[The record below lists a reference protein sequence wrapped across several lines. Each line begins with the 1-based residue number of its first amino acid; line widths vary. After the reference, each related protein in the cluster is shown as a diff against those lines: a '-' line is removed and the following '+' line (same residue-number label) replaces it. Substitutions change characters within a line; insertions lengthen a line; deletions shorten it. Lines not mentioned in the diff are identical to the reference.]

1 MGLLT
6 NASITIQEYE
16 KNNVTLKRL
25 RHSHLNNVIFSYLN
39 NNSSRN
45 NFGDL
50 DKIVDGNIDILCIA
64 ETKLDE
70 RFPNNQFVYQYNQSN
85 ILSGIAENKGCLM
98 EFVKSHRTSRSLNDF
113 KIPSNIQI
121 IPFEINLRNEKW
133 LVASICKAPS
143 QKNKYFLWY

>member
-50 DKIVDGNIDILCIA
+50 DKIVDGNIDFC
-64 ETKLDE
+64 
-70 RFPNNQFVYQYNQSN
+70 V
-85 ILSGIAENKGCLM
+85 
-98 EFVKSHRTSRSLNDF
+98 
-113 KIPSNIQI
+113 
-121 IPFEINLRNEKW
+121 
-133 LVASICKAPS
+133 
-143 QKNKYFLWY
+143 

>member
-39 NNSSRN
+39 INSSRN

-50 DKIVDGNIDILCIA
+50 DKVIDENADI
-64 ETKLDE
+64 
-70 RFPNNQFVYQYNQSN
+70 FV
-85 ILSGIAENKGCLM
+85 
-98 EFVKSHRTSRSLNDF
+98 
-113 KIPSNIQI
+113 
-121 IPFEINLRNEKW
+121 
-133 LVASICKAPS
+133 
-143 QKNKYFLWY
+143 

>member
-1 MGLLT
+1 M
-6 NASITIQEYE
+6 
-16 KNNVTLKRL
+16 
-25 RHSHLNNVIFSYLN
+25 
-39 NNSSRN
+39 
-45 NFGDL
+45 FGDL

-70 RFPNNQFVYQYNQSN
+70 RFPHNQFVYQYNQSN

-121 IPFEINLRNEKW
+121 IPFEINLRNEKQFTR
-133 LVASICKAPS
+133 LHPRKANIFS
-143 QKNKYFLWY
+143 GI